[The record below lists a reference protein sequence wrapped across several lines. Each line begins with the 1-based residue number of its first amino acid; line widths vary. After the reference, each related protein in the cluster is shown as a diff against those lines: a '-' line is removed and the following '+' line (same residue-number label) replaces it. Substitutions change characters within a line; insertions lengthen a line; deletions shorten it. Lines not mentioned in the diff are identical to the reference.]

1 MLHIWK
7 VNCTYASSIYNWI
20 LIGTVF
26 DFFKSIFQECD
37 LHRSIYECQ
46 AFAFST
52 RTTFDN
58 CLLSNTYGR
67 SLDTLL
73 ETSYGWEVWTYG
85 GVIFPNSNGGP
96 ISSSLQKVDYFSVSG
111 RECLGERIMDPKA
124 RYWYCKTGMYLF
136 FYIWVVEFLNL
147 RWIYLVTFQN

>member
-1 MLHIWK
+1 MNFEIVANLNSCRNIIFFNLK
-7 VNCTYASSIYNWI
+7 TFNNIIYFVQSKTI
-20 LIGTVF
+20 LNRIF
-26 DFFKSIFQECD
+26 FQECD

-85 GVIFPNSNGGP
+85 GLIFPDTNNGGP
-96 ISSSLQKVDYFSVSG
+96 ISSSLQKQDYFSVSG
-111 RECLGERIMDPKA
+111 RECLGGRIMDTKA
-124 RYWYCKTGMYLF
+124 RYWYCKTGTHYFLIC
-136 FYIWVVEFLNL
+136 IWVMEF
-147 RWIYLVTFQN
+147 

>member
-1 MLHIWK
+1 MPSML
-7 VNCTYASSIYNWI
+7 
-20 LIGTVF
+20 LIF
-26 DFFKSIFQECD
+26 YSIFQECD

-85 GVIFPNSNGGP
+85 GVIFPNTNNGGP
-96 ISSSLQKVDYFSVSG
+96 ISSSLQKLDYFSVSG

-124 RYWYCKTGMYLF
+124 RYWYCKTGKYHFLIF
-136 FYIWVVEFLNL
+136 GLWNFEFEGISELNFCIIL
-147 RWIYLVTFQN
+147 